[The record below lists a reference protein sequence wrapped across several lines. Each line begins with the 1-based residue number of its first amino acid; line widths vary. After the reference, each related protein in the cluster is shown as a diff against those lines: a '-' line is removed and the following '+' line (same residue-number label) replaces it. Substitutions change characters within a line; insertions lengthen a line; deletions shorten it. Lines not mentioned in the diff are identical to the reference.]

1 MEKDISKIKD
11 KLELVLGEEK
21 GILFGYLFGS
31 MASGKT
37 NLESDIDLAFYLEE
51 KEVKNFFKK
60 RLFLIEKIQSL
71 LKKRVEVIILNEVR
85 SIFFKFVI
93 IKEGKII
100 LERDHA
106 QRIDFELKTM
116 QEYYDFRPFAYSG
129 VSGRQFRRHPD
140 IKPVTY
146 GHLIDSIFI
155 NIILNQ

>member
-1 MEKDISKIKD
+1 MEKDIFKIED
-11 KLELVLGEEK
+11 KLKLFLEEEK
-21 GILFGYLFGS
+21 GILFGYFFGS
-31 MASGKT
+31 MALGKA

-51 KEVKNFFKK
+51 KEVKDFFKK

-116 QEYYDFRPFAYSG
+116 QEYYDFRPFIKEYNEAYLQRSLKE
-129 VSGRQFRRHPD
+129 D
-140 IKPVTY
+140 
-146 GHLIDSIFI
+146 L
-155 NIILNQ
+155 